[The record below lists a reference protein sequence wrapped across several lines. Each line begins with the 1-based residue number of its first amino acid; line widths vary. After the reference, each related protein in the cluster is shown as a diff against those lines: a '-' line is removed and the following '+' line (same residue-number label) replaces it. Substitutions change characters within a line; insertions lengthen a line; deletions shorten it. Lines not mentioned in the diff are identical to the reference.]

1 MARVLFGLSGDGRG
15 HGSRSKPTIA
25 HLIEQGHE
33 VKIVSSGK
41 GYEYLSDYYQ
51 VVQILGLRVV
61 SDCGEVDAWKTLKE
75 LFQKLLRHGAG
86 TFRKLLAEVDSFQP
100 DIIIS
105 DFEPFISIIGAV
117 KRIPLLSIDN
127 QHVITLCNLRYP
139 RSWLKEYLMAWTVCE
154 TFCGFADHFF
164 ITCFFMPP
172 LKKNFQHRATQV
184 GPILRKEVLEQQPS
198 QKDQIAIYIRTPERA
213 QEILPCIKETSGCRY
228 LAYGFEGIGSESKN
242 VTFKKLGEEFLKD
255 LAASKAV
262 ITNAGHS
269 LISEALYLGKP
280 IFAIPTR
287 GDFEQMI
294 NAYYVEKLGYG
305 LYDFSPSVARLQT
318 FRDNLEHYKK
328 NIERDRANFNGNDQF
343 FELLDAKMAES
354 CRRPRRLLVPVSRPR
369 LTKQVKSV
377 VER

>member
-25 HLIEQGHE
+25 HLLEQGHQ

-51 VVQILGLRVV
+51 VMQILGLRVV
-61 SDCGEVDAWKTLKE
+61 SDRGEVDAWKTLKE
-75 LFQKLLRHGAG
+75 TFEKLFKYGAG
-86 TFRKLLAEVDSFQP
+86 TFRKLVAEIDSFQP

-105 DFEPFISIIGAV
+105 DFEPFISVIGAV

-127 QHVITLCNLRYP
+127 QHVITMCRLEYP

-164 ITCFFMPP
+164 ITCFFRPS
-172 LKKNFQHRATQV
+172 LRKNYRHKATQV

-198 QKDQIAIYIRTPERA
+198 EKDQIAIYIRTPERA
-213 QEILPCIKETSGCRY
+213 QEILPLISETSGYHY

-242 VTFKKLGEEFLKD
+242 ITFKKLGEEFLQD
-255 LAASKAV
+255 MAASKAV
-262 ITNAGHS
+262 ITNGGHS

-294 NAYYVEKLGYG
+294 NAHYVEKMGYG
-305 LYDFSPSVARLQT
+305 LFDLSPSAARLQT
-318 FRDNLEHYKK
+318 FRDNLESYKK
-328 NIERDRANFNGNDQF
+328 NMERDRANFNGNSQF
-343 FELLDAKMAES
+343 FELLDARMAELL
-354 CRRPRRLLVPVSRPR
+354 RRPRRPLVPVTRPL
-369 LTKQVKSV
+369 LTKRVKSLV
-377 VER
+377 GK

>member
-25 HLIEQGHE
+25 HLMEQGHE

-51 VVQILGLRVV
+51 VVQILGLRVA
-61 SDCGEVDAWKTLKE
+61 SDAGEVDVWKTLKDTFE
-75 LFQKLLRHGAG
+75 RLLKYGAG

-105 DFEPFISIIGAV
+105 DFEPFISVIGAFR
-117 KRIPLLSIDN
+117 RIPLLSIDN
-127 QHVITLCNLRYP
+127 QHVITLCHLEYP
-139 RSWLKEYLMAWTVCE
+139 RSWLKDYLLAWTLCE
-154 TFCGFADHFF
+154 TFCGFADHFL
-164 ITCFFMPP
+164 ITCFFMPS
-172 LKKNFQHRATQV
+172 LRKTFVHKVTQV
-184 GPILRKEVLEQQPS
+184 GPILRSELLEQQPS
-198 QKDQIAIYIRTPERA
+198 EKDQIVIYIRTPERA
-213 QEILPCIKETSGCRY
+213 QEILPCLEKLGDCHY
-228 LAYGFEGIGSESKN
+228 LAYGFEGTCSEKGN
-242 VTFKKLGEEFLKD
+242 ITFKKMGGGFLKD
-255 LAASKAV
+255 LAESKAV

-287 GDFEQMI
+287 RDFEQMI

-328 NIERDRANFNGNDQF
+328 NIERDRANFNGNRQF
-343 FELLDAKMAES
+343 FELLDAKMAEL
-354 CRRPRRLLVPVSRPR
+354 CRRPR
-369 LTKQVKSV
+369 LTKRVKSV